1 MEKLKYIIE
10 DSTIAEVLG
19 VQNFTNEESAILEL
33 VKNAY
38 DAQSLDV
45 VIIISKSQIIIED
58 NGIGMNY
65 YQLGELRHSL
75 TQTDGSGGH
84 IGISNVNQRLI
95 MQYGKEYAVKVD
107 SRLNEGTVVTIRIPK
122 NASTAIEQSDEQEL
136 P

>member
-58 NGIGMNY
+58 NGIGMNR
-65 YQLGELRHSL
+65 QKILGAWMHV
-75 TQTDGSGGH
+75 
-84 IGISNVNQRLI
+84 GIS
-95 MQYGKEYAVKVD
+95 D
-107 SRLNEGTVVTIRIPK
+107 K
-122 NASTAIEQSDEQEL
+122 NIL
-136 P
+136 

>member
-45 VIIISKSQIIIED
+45 VIIISKTQIIIED
-58 NGIGMNY
+58 N
-65 YQLGELRHSL
+65 
-75 TQTDGSGGH
+75 
-84 IGISNVNQRLI
+84 
-95 MQYGKEYAVKVD
+95 
-107 SRLNEGTVVTIRIPK
+107 
-122 NASTAIEQSDEQEL
+122 
-136 P
+136 

>member
-1 MEKLKYIIE
+1 MI
-10 DSTIAEVLG
+10 
-19 VQNFTNEESAILEL
+19 
-33 VKNAY
+33 
-38 DAQSLDV
+38 
-45 VIIISKSQIIIED
+45 D